1 MKKKFVIVGISLLLL
16 TNITSI
22 AFANQKEPK
31 QNPRPDWIKPGK
43 PETVSTPNSGQY
55 LYPDNSFKNERQLI
69 KKNDLIKGRLKEKL
83 NLKGL
88 RLIKYSQYIDILKA
102 DNGDVVQDM
111 QIHPN
116 RLVWVAFIEA
126 PEEIEISQ
134 KNNGTVKYKKSK
146 ITIVFDAETEE
157 IFATSVAEI
166 S

>member
-1 MKKKFVIVGISLLLL
+1 MKKKFVIVGISLLVI
-16 TNITSI
+16 TSITSI

-69 KKNDLIKGRLKEKL
+69 KKNYVIKGKLKENL

-88 RLIKYSQYIDILKA
+88 RLIRYSQYIDILKA

-126 PEEIEISQ
+126 PEGIEINQ
-134 KNNGTVKYKKSK
+134 KNTGTVKYKKSK
-146 ITIVFDAETEE
+146 ITIVFDAETGER
-157 IFATSVAEI
+157 FATSVAEM

>member
-1 MKKKFVIVGISLLLL
+1 MNKKFVIVGINLLVI
-16 TNITSI
+16 TSITSI

-43 PETVSTPNSGQY
+43 PETLSTPNSEQY
-55 LYPDNSFKNERQLI
+55 LYPDNSFKDRRQLI
-69 KKNDLIKGRLKEKL
+69 KKNDVIKGKLKEDL

-88 RLIKYSQYIDILKA
+88 RLMNYSEYIDILKT

-116 RLVWVAFIEA
+116 RLVWLAFIDA
-126 PEEIEISQ
+126 PKGIEINQ
-134 KNNGTVKYKKSK
+134 KNNGIVKYKKSK
-146 ITIVFDAETEE
+146 ITIVFDAETGER
-157 IFATSVAEI
+157 FATSVAEI